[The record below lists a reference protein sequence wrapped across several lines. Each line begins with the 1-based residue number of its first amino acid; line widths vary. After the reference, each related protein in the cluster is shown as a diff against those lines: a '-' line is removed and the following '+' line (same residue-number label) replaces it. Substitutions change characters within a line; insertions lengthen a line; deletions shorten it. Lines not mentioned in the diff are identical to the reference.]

1 MFHKKNEHIETV
13 PLCKEG
19 KNCHFTDLKC
29 WFRYSNN
36 EKKKG
41 KIDMIT
47 DKDENQEIIE
57 KLFKKIEELTD
68 RIDFLE
74 NKF

>member
-1 MFHKKNEHIETV
+1 
-13 PLCKEG
+13 
-19 KNCHFTDLKC
+19 
-29 WFRYSNN
+29 
-36 EKKKG
+36 
-41 KIDMIT
+41 MIT